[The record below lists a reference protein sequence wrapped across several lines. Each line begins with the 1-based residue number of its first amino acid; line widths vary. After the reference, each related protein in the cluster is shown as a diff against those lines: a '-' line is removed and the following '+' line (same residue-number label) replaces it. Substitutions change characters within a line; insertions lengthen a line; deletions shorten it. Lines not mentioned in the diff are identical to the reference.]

1 MPTSLSA
8 FKQILTTSLSSLVH
22 WPRPLTEEYNSIVQP
37 LWTTSLDGTVG
48 LDYFLI
54 TLLDLY
60 FSSLCR
66 DELCTMIFNNW
77 VNSICELPKKE
88 LLSNIHYMMVI
99 VFHPMH
105 KITFLFL
112 PSSYLYI
119 IITPFSHWYLFCTLL
134 NYYNYHQNS
143 KSIYKHLQVSNGGLT

>member
-22 WPRPLTEEYNSIVQP
+22 WPRPLTEEYNSIVLP
-37 LWTTSLDGTVG
+37 LWTTSLNGTVG

-54 TLLDLY
+54 TLVDLY

-99 VFHPMH
+99 VFSSNAQHNFS
-105 KITFLFL
+105 IFTVFLFVYYHYAFFAL
-112 PSSYLYI
+112 IFVLHIIELLQLSSK
-119 IITPFSHWYLFCTLL
+119 
-134 NYYNYHQNS
+134 Q
-143 KSIYKHLQVSNGGLT
+143 